1 MLSFR
6 VHQKANELT
15 AGNAAI
21 VSLHASKW
29 KDTAVREGDV
39 ANDGEAQ
46 LLSTL
51 VSPLGCSQNASPGS
65 LMENTSM
72 CIIIG
77 LYQDH

>member
-21 VSLHASKW
+21 VSFHASKW
-29 KDTAVREGDV
+29 RGTVARAGDV
-39 ANDGEAQ
+39 ANDGKAQ
-46 LLSTL
+46 YLSTL

-65 LMENTSM
+65 LEENTW
-72 CIIIG
+72 CIIME
-77 LYQDH
+77 LYQDD